1 MDYKS
6 IYENAYE
13 LMDVQ
18 IIDGDCGKLCNHHC
32 CRTYD
37 GEKKMGI
44 YLMPYELESML
55 EDSEFITNFKVEKHT
70 SFEYDIPH
78 SIGYLYYID
87 CEDEFGCLRH
97 LRPIQCRTYPF
108 EPHIEKG
115 QLYLTI
121 EKDQIHNC
129 PLIDKMEQ
137 WNEEFAKRIYLGW
150 KELIKIEN
158 IRLMVK
164 YDSKYRNIE
173 NNVKIKLSETEIFKN
188 I

>member
-6 IYENAYE
+6 IYEKAYE

-18 IIDGDCGKLCNHHC
+18 LIDGDCGKLCNHHC

-37 GEKKMGI
+37 GEEKMGI
-44 YLMPYELESML
+44 YLMPYEYESML
-55 EDSEFITNFKVEKHT
+55 RNSEFSENLKVERHT

-78 SIGYLYYID
+78 NIGYVHYIY
-87 CEDEFGCLRH
+87 CEDEFGCFRH

-108 EPHIEKG
+108 EPHMEKG
-115 QLYLTI
+115 KLYLII

-129 PLIDKMEQ
+129 PLIDKMDQ
-137 WNEEFAKRIYLGW
+137 WREEFIRRIYLGW
-150 KELIKIEN
+150 KELIKIKKV
-158 IRLMVK
+158 RLMVEFDSK
-164 YDSKYRNIE
+164 QRYDSNNI
-173 NNVKIKLSETEIFKN
+173 KIKLSESDIL